1 MAAAK
6 QTAPTNQGIR
16 LTRIALLHLSPQ
28 PGALAQNRRLV
39 DAAIRSAA
47 DAGAE
52 WIVTPELVT
61 TGYEFMEH
69 IGAEWIEPQPD
80 SWVQGVTELARKRRV
95 TVFLSVPERVGD
107 KLYNTLL
114 AIDRSGRIA
123 GRHRKI
129 NALRVG
135 AEAWSTPGQNID
147 TVLIDGFGP
156 VGLLICADAFTPEIA
171 QTLARRGARA
181 LVSSAAWRPGLHGP
195 NGEWEAASATTS
207 LPIFVCNRTGQERE
221 IDFSLAQSIVASG
234 GKRVVSFSAPRNA
247 IFVIDWSFSENR
259 LVRHSTIAP
268 FP

>member
-1 MAAAK
+1 M
-6 QTAPTNQGIR
+6 
-16 LTRIALLHLSPQ
+16 TRIALLHLSPQ
-28 PGALAQNRRLV
+28 PGALAQNRSLV

-61 TGYEFMEH
+61 TGYEFVEH

-80 SWVQGVTELARKRRV
+80 PWVQGVAELALKRRV
-95 TVFLSVPERVGD
+95 TIFLCVPERVGD

-114 AIDRSGRIA
+114 AIDRSGQIA

-135 AEAWSTPGQNID
+135 PEAWSTPGQDINA
-147 TVLIDGFGP
+147 VPIDGFGL
-156 VGLLICADAFTPEIA
+156 VGMLICADAYTLKTAE
-171 QTLARRGARA
+171 TLARQGARA

-195 NGEWEAASATTS
+195 NGEWEAVSEATS
-207 LPIFVCNRTGQERE
+207 LPIFVCNRTGQERQ
-221 IDFSLAQSIVASG
+221 IDFTIAQSIVASG
-234 GKRVVSFSAPRNA
+234 GKRVISFTAPRNA
-247 IFVIDWSFSENR
+247 IFVIDWNFNENR